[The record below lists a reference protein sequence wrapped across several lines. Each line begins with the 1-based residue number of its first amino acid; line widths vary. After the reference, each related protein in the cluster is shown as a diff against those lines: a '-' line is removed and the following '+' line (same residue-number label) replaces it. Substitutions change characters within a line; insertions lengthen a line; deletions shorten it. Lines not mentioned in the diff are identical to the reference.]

1 MKRQEDKQADET
13 IEESQTLKCTNELA
27 IYTNQAKLVKE
38 REGEINDRLRLVL
51 EDHDI
56 VSRNLKSQITKE
68 VEQIAKMK
76 SEIKK

>member
-1 MKRQEDKQADET
+1 MKREEDKQADET

-27 IYTNQAKLVKE
+27 IYTNQAKLLRE

-56 VSRNLKSQITKE
+56 VSRNLENLITKE
-68 VEQIAKMK
+68 VERIANIK
-76 SEIKK
+76 SEIK